1 MPRSKACGHG
11 NDDNHGNGLHA
22 RVRLKFREPPE
33 HQFTDDLYPVTLFR
47 NVFAYIIYIIKE
59 VAEGVK

>member
-1 MPRSKACGHG
+1 MCHEAKPAATETMMITAMVCM
-11 NDDNHGNGLHA
+11 

-33 HQFTDDLYPVTLFR
+33 HQFTDDLYSVTLFR